1 MRLSKNVKVLAASLT
16 MVCGIAAAPAVAAGA
31 TQERAGA
38 GHSVTAGAASEA
50 GQLAQ
55 RVSGTWT
62 DDSGK
67 EGKVHGTVTPT
78 SFKVSDDGQQL
89 LMTADVVLRATGA
102 GAPKGAVSKTIT
114 TPVKGATASGRGD
127 GAVTRAST
135 LAAPVPAGCNILS
148 LDLGPLTL
156 DVLGLVVVLQPV
168 VLDIVAVP
176 GAGNLLGN
184 LLCAVAGL
192 LDGGGLIPGLLAQ
205 IADLLNQ
212 ILAALN
218 LGTAV

>member
-1 MRLSKNVKVLAASLT
+1 MRLSKNLKVLAASVAL
-16 MVCGIAAAPAVAAGA
+16 VCGMAAVPAVAAGA
-31 TQERAGA
+31 TETRAGQGVSSA
-38 GHSVTAGAASEA
+38 TTSEA
-50 GQLAQ
+50 GQLSE
-55 RVSGTWT
+55 RVAGTWK
-62 DDSGK
+62 DPASGK
-67 EGKVHGTVTPT
+67 KGKVQGTLTPT
-78 SFKVSDDGQQL
+78 SFQVSEDGQKL
-89 LMTADVVLRATGA
+89 EMTADVVLRATGQ
-102 GAPKGAVSKTIT
+102 GAPKGEVTQTIT
-114 TPVKGATASGRGD
+114 EEVHDAVVSDRGN
-127 GAVTRAST
+127 GGVAGAST
-135 LAAPVPAGCNILS
+135 LAAPVPAGCDILS

-192 LDGGGLIPGLLAQ
+192 LDGGGLIAGLLAQ

-212 ILAALN
+212 ILGALN